1 MSHELNVLLV
11 ESITM
16 NTKKK
21 LVSIVLL
28 TASITTVIIS
38 AIGLVAVL
46 KTVNIMK
53 IKKESV
59 KSTSKN

>member
-1 MSHELNVLLV
+1 
-11 ESITM
+11 M
-16 NTKKK
+16 NTNKK